1 MKKQLFIG
9 LIALLLAGAGIA
21 YAQTVDGLDI
31 QAVLKGKDEQS
42 ADAEALANELA
53 KRGEMMREEVQGTV
67 DGGQANLAN
76 AAELMKGQSGG
87 PIDFDEIIKTAT
99 SGSEDLQEAP
109 QLVVFASLSMPEQ
122 SLKALI
128 RDTAAA
134 GGTVVFRGFPGNS
147 MKAFQQGIMKVV
159 DNKDDYGN
167 IGIDPR
173 LFRAFDV
180 KSVPA
185 IVVVTSS
192 FDLCDGFNCTTQ
204 VPPFDVMTGN
214 VTLGFALETF
224 AQGNGPGAAIAGQA
238 LSRLK
243 AKRRRL

>member
-1 MKKQLFIG
+1 MNRKFLIG
-9 LIALLLAGAGIA
+9 SVALILMGAGIA
-21 YAQTVDGLDI
+21 YAQSLDGLDI
-31 QAVLKGKDEQS
+31 QAVLQRGDQQA
-42 ADAEALANELA
+42 ADAEALAKEVAN
-53 KRGEMMREEVQGTV
+53 RGEQLREEAKSAAS
-67 DGGQANLAN
+67 GGQANLADS
-76 AAELMKGQSGG
+76 ADLIKGQSGG
-87 PIDFDEIIKTAT
+87 VINFDEIVKTAT
-99 SGSEDLQEAP
+99 SADKGGQEAP

-173 LFRAFDV
+173 LFRAFDI

-192 FDLCDGFNCTTQ
+192 FDICDGFDCKTD

-214 VTLGFALETF
+214 VTLGYALETF
-224 AQGNGPGAAIAGQA
+224 EQGNGPGAAIAGQA

>member
-1 MKKQLFIG
+1 MKKQLLIG
-9 LIALLLAGAGIA
+9 SIALLLAGAGIA

-31 QAVLKGKDEQS
+31 QAVLKRGDEQT
-42 ADAEALANELA
+42 ADAQALANEVA
-53 KRGEMMREEVQGTV
+53 KRGEMTRKEAQAAVV
-67 DGGQANLAN
+67 GGQSNLQN
-76 AAELMKGQSGG
+76 AAELMQGQTGG
-87 PIDFDEIIKTAT
+87 AINFDEIVKTAT
-99 SGSEDLQEAP
+99 SGSADLQEAP

-134 GGTVVFRGFPGNS
+134 GGTVIFRGFPGNS

-159 DNKDDYGN
+159 DNTDDYGN

-173 LFRAFDV
+173 LFRAFDI

-192 FDLCDGFNCTTQ
+192 FDLCDGFNCTTE

-238 LSRLK
+238 LSSLK

>member
-1 MKKQLFIG
+1 MKKQLVLG
-9 LIALLLAGAGIA
+9 SIALLLAGAGIA

-31 QAVLKGKDEQS
+31 QAVLKLGVEQT
-42 ADAEALANELA
+42 ADAQALANEVA
-53 KRGEMMREEVQGTV
+53 KRGEMMRKEAQATV
-67 DGGQANLAN
+67 LGGQSNLEN
-76 AAELMKGQSGG
+76 AAELMQGQSGG
-87 PIDFDEIIKTAT
+87 AINFDEIVKTAT
-99 SGSEDLQEAP
+99 FGSADLQEAP

-173 LFRAFDV
+173 LFRAFDI

-192 FDLCDGFNCTTQ
+192 FDLCDGFNCTTE

-238 LSRLK
+238 LSSLK

>member
-1 MKKQLFIG
+1 MKKQLVLG
-9 LIALLLAGAGIA
+9 SIALLLAGAGIA

-31 QAVLKGKDEQS
+31 QAVLKLGDEQA
-42 ADAEALANELA
+42 ADAQALANEVA
-53 KRGEMMREEVQGTV
+53 KRGEMMRKEAQATV
-67 DGGQANLAN
+67 LGGQSNLEN
-76 AAELMKGQSGG
+76 AAELMQGQSGG
-87 PIDFDEIIKTAT
+87 AINFDEIVKTAT
-99 SGSEDLQEAP
+99 SGSADLQEAP

-128 RDTAAA
+128 KDTAAA

-173 LFRAFDV
+173 LFRAFDI

-192 FDLCDGFNCTTQ
+192 FDLCDGFDCTSE

-214 VTLGFALETF
+214 VTLGYALETF
-224 AQGNGPGAAIAGQA
+224 EQGNGPGAAVAGQA